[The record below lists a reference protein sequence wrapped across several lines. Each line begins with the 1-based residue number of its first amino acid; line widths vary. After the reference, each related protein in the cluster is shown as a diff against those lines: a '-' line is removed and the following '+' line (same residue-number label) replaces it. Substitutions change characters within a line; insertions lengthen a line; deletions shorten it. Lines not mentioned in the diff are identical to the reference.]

1 MPDYTY
7 LIVGGGMTA
16 DAAAQAIRAADPAGS
31 IGVIGAE
38 PHPPYDRPPLSK
50 ALWKGEPEEKIW
62 RKTAATGAE
71 LHLGRRV
78 ASLDPRAHQATDDR
92 GTKYRFAKLLLA
104 TGGMPRQ
111 LPLKTDQIIYYRTLD
126 DYRRLRPLASQS
138 VRFGVIGGGFI
149 GSEVAAALRMQ
160 GRDVTMLI
168 PEAGVGARVF
178 PADLSGFLV
187 DYYRQKGV
195 TMRMG
200 EGMAGLDRRAGS
212 CVVRTTT
219 GGELVAEVLVAGLG
233 ITPAVELAEQAGLP
247 VDNGILVDEF
257 CRTSQPDVYAA
268 GDVAN
273 FANPALGTRLRVEHE
288 DNANT
293 MGRTAGLNMAGRA
306 TAYHHLPFF
315 YSDLFDLGYEAVGDL
330 DARLDTVADWKEPF
344 REGVV
349 YYLKDGRVRG
359 VLLWNTWGQVDHARA
374 LIAERGPFTPRD
386 LKGRLPA

>member
-7 LIVGGGMTA
+7 VIVGGGMTA
-16 DAAAQAIRAADPAGS
+16 DAAAQAIRKPHPAGT
-31 IGVIGAE
+31 IGLTSPE

-78 ASLDPRAHQATDDR
+78 ASIDPRAHQATDDR
-92 GTKYRFAKLLLA
+92 GTKYRFAKLWLA

-195 TMRMG
+195 TMRMR

-212 CVVRTTT
+212 CLVRTTT
-219 GGELVAEVLVAGLG
+219 GAELIAEVLVAGLG
-233 ITPAVELAEQAGLP
+233 ITPAVDLAEQAGP
-247 VDNGILVDEF
+247 PGGNGGLVGEVF
-257 CRTSQPDVYAA
+257 RPTHPDVYAA
-268 GDVAN
+268 GGVA
-273 FANPALGTRLRVEHE
+273 
-288 DNANT
+288 
-293 MGRTAGLNMAGRA
+293 
-306 TAYHHLPFF
+306 HLPQ
-315 YSDLFDLGYEAVGDL
+315 SGA
-330 DARLDTVADWKEPF
+330 
-344 REGVV
+344 
-349 YYLKDGRVRG
+349 
-359 VLLWNTWGQVDHARA
+359 
-374 LIAERGPFTPRD
+374 GP
-386 LKGRLPA
+386 